1 MPMYNLLEYSK
12 NYTETTGS
20 LWSYYRDEPTSD
32 DEINYYVGPKS
43 FDFKSSIMGKL
54 GDYNDDDQASK
65 DKISLAI
72 PLKHLS
78 NFWKS
83 LKMLLINCEI
93 ELILNWSTN
102 CVILNNSRRY
112 AIAATEL
119 SAENVSNIKPAV
131 NVSATNATFQITDK
145 KLHVPVVT
153 LSTEN
158 DKNSWNN

>member
-20 LWSYYRDEPTSD
+20 LWNYYRDEPTSD

-43 FDFKSSIMGKL
+43 FKSSIMEKL

-102 CVILNNSRRY
+102 CVILNNSRRD